1 MALSIV
7 PPPIAVSIVGRT
19 VGTITSAVP
28 AMLLFAVTCQRH
40 SCHQRHQ
47 GSKQPRLLGRNAVC
61 LLLRPGFILHI
72 QGSDPGLSGDLPEGS
87 TANSEEG
94 GTSNPPLTQKLRVLK
109 GLMALQ
115 KRSCY
120 KMRVAISRLAS
131 MVLKALTAF
140 NPTRHKSFF
149 QIKRASISWSFL
161 SLFRISLMLRFLCAH
176 LAQQGFFLMMQ
187 LFNHSFSADE
197 EIFLHML

>member
-1 MALSIV
+1 MQIDSLSDSSLENSFRRS
-7 PPPIAVSIVGRT
+7 IA
-19 VGTITSAVP
+19 
-28 AMLLFAVTCQRH
+28 
-40 SCHQRHQ
+40 
-47 GSKQPRLLGRNAVC
+47 
-61 LLLRPGFILHI
+61 
-72 QGSDPGLSGDLPEGS
+72 SG
-87 TANSEEG
+87 EEG
-94 GTSNPPLTQKLRVLK
+94 DTSNPPLTQKLRILK

-120 KMRVAISRLAS
+120 KMRIVISRLAS

-140 NPTRHKSFF
+140 NPIRHKSFF

-161 SLFRISLMLRFLCAH
+161 SLFRISLMLRFLCSH
-176 LAQQGFFLMMQ
+176 LSQQVFFLMMQ

>member
-1 MALSIV
+1 MVLSIV
-7 PPPIAVSIVGRT
+7 PPSIAVSIVGRT
-19 VGTITSAVP
+19 VGAITVAVP

-40 SCHQRHQ
+40 SCHQCHQ
-47 GSKQPRLLGRNAVC
+47 SGKQARFLGRGAVY
-61 LLLRPGFILHI
+61 LLLRPGFVLPIHS
-72 QGSDPGLSGDLPEGS
+72 SDPGPAGNLLEESIAS
-87 TANSEEG
+87 SEEG
-94 GTSNPPLTQKLRVLK
+94 GTSNPPLTQKSRLLK

-120 KMRVAISRLAS
+120 KMRIAISRLAS
-131 MVLKALTAF
+131 MVLKALAAF
-140 NPTRHKSFF
+140 NPIRHQSSF

-161 SLFRISLMLRFLCAH
+161 SLFRISLMLRFLCSH
-176 LAQQGFFLMMQ
+176 LAQQVFFLMMQ